1 MTNNS
6 GGLDPIEKTI
16 SIMTNRSKFLWVSA
30 SPSLKYFHR
39 PLLANLSTSI
49 GVDVWEYC
57 QTLDESNSID
67 RAVELLQTHLSRSS
81 DPVHLIGHGIGGTIA
96 LMHARKYPDRVA
108 SLTLLSVAVR
118 PGINWHSYYYDRLW
132 SVSERRDRVLQA
144 IASDLFPANCD
155 RYINDLLARM
165 ERDLVESPSSHSLFR
180 SSILPAG
187 GVEMPLLVCSS
198 QDDPVITAPAAYGW
212 TNYLKSIDKI
222 WHLSTGGHFF
232 HYVRAELVSG
242 HIQRFWQE
250 LEPDIA
256 FHQRLKVELN

>member
-1 MTNNS
+1 
-6 GGLDPIEKTI
+6 
-16 SIMTNRSKFLWVSA
+16 MTNRSKFLWVSA

-39 PLLANLSTSI
+39 PLLNNLSTSI
-49 GVDVWEYC
+49 AVEVWEYC
-57 QTLDESNSID
+57 QTLDESSSID
-67 RAVELLQTHLSRSS
+67 RAVELLQTYLSLST

-96 LMHARKYPDRVA
+96 LMYARTYPRQVV
-108 SLTLLSVAVR
+108 SVTLLSVAVR

-132 SVSERRDRVLQA
+132 SLADRREQILQA

-187 GVEMPLLVCSS
+187 GVEMPLLIFTS
-198 QDDPVITAPAAYGW
+198 QVDPVIPAAAASGW
-212 TNYLKSIDKI
+212 TNYLKPIDKSWQI
-222 WHLSTGGHFF
+222 STGGHFF
-232 HYVRAELVSG
+232 HYVHSELVSY
-242 HIQRFWQE
+242 HIQKFWQE
-250 LEPDIA
+250 LEPEIA